1 MYTKK
6 IDAETKMLEEGGKKK
21 PFSVHYKNIF
31 AGRRNMRGDDG
42 ENLWNIMGFFI
53 ACFFVVFNKACT

>member
-1 MYTKK
+1 MYAKK

-31 AGRRNMRGDDG
+31 AGRRNMRGDDE
-42 ENLWNIMGFFI
+42 ENL
-53 ACFFVVFNKACT
+53 